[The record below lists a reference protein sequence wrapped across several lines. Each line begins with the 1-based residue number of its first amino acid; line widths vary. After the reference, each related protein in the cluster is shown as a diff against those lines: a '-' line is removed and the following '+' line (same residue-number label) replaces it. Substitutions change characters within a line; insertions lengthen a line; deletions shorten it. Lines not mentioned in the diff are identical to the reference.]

1 MFYFKLFIKL
11 KWLIVYWNQVL
22 SRPLKKQ
29 PYNYQNH
36 YEYNH
41 SYSSYVHD
49 IKPKRKKAKT
59 RKKTNPISAIFA
71 LSVLALYG
79 YFVCPYNF
87 KHYFEPLFLNR
98 ILNHKTNLET
108 KDFIQPTAQ
117 YLHNSY
123 FLGEYLLVD
132 RAQKSKEITDI
143 QIISEMTDTKNK
155 LLNLAKKYPRLQPSI
170 FVWEYSTGSG
180 LEINS
185 DEVFPSASIIKIPI
199 AFELIRLVD
208 SSANTNNPINLTDKR
223 KFSEEF
229 RTLGSG
235 DLQYTKGDVLYSLDY
250 LANIMIAN
258 SDNSATNMLL
268 YEIGGMD
275 GFNRAMRNLGLKVT
289 SINEWLPDLD
299 GTNKITA
306 REMSKILYNIDNP
319 NYINPKYKNILK
331 EYLGNTRNI
340 HLIKEKLPKDV
351 MVLHKTGDIG
361 TMLGDSGIV
370 YANNGRKY
378 IITILTKR
386 PHNDYSAKNF
396 IQEASLLIFNDIN
409 RL

>member
-1 MFYFKLFIKL
+1 M
-11 KWLIVYWNQVL
+11 

-29 PYNYQNH
+29 PYESYRNY

-41 SYSSYVHD
+41 SYSDCVHN
-49 IKPKRKKAKT
+49 IKPRRKKIKS
-59 RKKTNPISAIFA
+59 KKKVKFLPA
-71 LSVLALYG
+71 LLALGILGLYG

-98 ILNHKTNLET
+98 ILNYKTKLDV
-108 KDFIQPTAQ
+108 KDFIQPTTQ
-117 YLHNSY
+117 YLYNSY
-123 FLGEYLLVD
+123 FLGEYLLVE
-132 RAQKSKEITDI
+132 RAEKSKEISDI

-155 LLNLAKKYPRLQPSI
+155 LLNLAKNYPKLQPSI

-208 SSANTNNPINLTDKR
+208 STANTDNPINLTDKR

-340 HLIKEKLPKDV
+340 HLIKEKLPKDI

-370 YANNGRKY
+370 YTNDGKKY
-378 IITILTKR
+378 IVTILTKR
-386 PHNDYSAKNF
+386 PFNDYSAKNF
-396 IQEASLLIFNDIN
+396 IQDASLLIYNDIKN
-409 RL
+409 LQ